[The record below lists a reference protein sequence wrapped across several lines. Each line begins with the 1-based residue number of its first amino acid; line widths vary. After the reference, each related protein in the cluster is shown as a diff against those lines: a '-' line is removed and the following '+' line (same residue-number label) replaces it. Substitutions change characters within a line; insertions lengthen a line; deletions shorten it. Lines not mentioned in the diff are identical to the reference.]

1 MAWITAIQLGD
12 LRPYLRGLA
21 GIIGLNE
28 ESRLIKNGRLLKIL
42 MKNKIFLVLTAILG
56 ALLVG
61 GSFFYL
67 LAIQLGLNSALAGGQ
82 SDDRSRVILGLG
94 SVLLVVG
101 VGLGFY
107 GLYALWQ
114 NRRLMDQYREMEKT
128 NTLLKRKVSQVTVEL
143 AQTVKQLSLETEQR
157 RLLAIQLKEQTTTDP
172 LTGLLTRGTGMAL
185 LVNHLHMSERFQWV
199 LTVWAVNI
207 DNLKQ
212 VKDKFGYEAGDQM
225 IKGISRIICES
236 IRESDTVFRMGD
248 DELMVILPKCSIS
261 EAGTIRDRTIESCR
275 RDAQINQNVWQ
286 AVISDGFA
294 EYEPGCGTQVAVLVQ
309 QASLNARKNISSK
322 GNTGLMYS

>member
-1 MAWITAIQLGD
+1 MKKAA
-12 LRPYLRGLA
+12 
-21 GIIGLNE
+21 
-28 ESRLIKNGRLLKIL
+28 LIKIWRLLEIC
-42 MKNKIFLVLTAILG
+42 MKNNHILCLTAILG
-56 ALLVG
+56 VLLVG
-61 GSFFYL
+61 GSFYL
-67 LAIQLGLNSALAGGQ
+67 VAIQPGLNSALPSGQ
-82 SDDRSRVILGLG
+82 TDDRTRVILGL
-94 SVLLVVG
+94 LVAG
-101 VGLGFY
+101 VGLWLL

-114 NRRLMDQYREMEKT
+114 TRQLMGQYREMEKT
-128 NTLLKRKVSQVTVEL
+128 NTLLKRRVSQVTVEL
-143 AQTVKQLSLETEQR
+143 AQTVKQLSQETEQR

-225 IKGISRIICES
+225 TKGISRIICEN

-275 RDAQINQNVWQ
+275 RDAQINQHEWQ

-294 EYEPGCGTQVAVLVQ
+294 EYQPGCRTKVAVLIQ
-309 QASLNARKNISSK
+309 QASLNARNKTPAK
-322 GNTGLMYS
+322 VGT